1 MPGLANRLGLLLS
14 ALAMLL
20 SFLPGGPLPAA
31 TSTAPLQAAKG
42 APAAPVRPVQPTPPQ
57 VSAKSVIVVEY
68 PSGRILFENNSHAR
82 LAPASTTK
90 IMTAIMALDYGKL
103 DEQVVVAQRDM
114 IYGSKMGLKTGET
127 QTVRDL
133 LYGLLLPSG
142 NDAAM
147 TLGRYM
153 ATKAGKGTTMAA
165 FAGMMNKKVA
175 ALGLKDSHF
184 VNPHGLDAKGHYSSA
199 YDLAS
204 MTWYAMHNE
213 LFNQI
218 VKQENYDAPG
228 HKLKNLNKML
238 TRYVGAEGVK
248 TGYTGR
254 AGLCL
259 VASATRD
266 GKRVISVVLNDPKLY
281 DDSAALLDYG
291 FARLAVT
298 PTGTGEKLGIAA
310 K

>member
-1 MPGLANRLGLLLS
+1 MPGFGNRLGLFMS
-14 ALAMLL
+14 ALAVLL
-20 SFLPGGPLPAA
+20 SFLPGGAAPAVS
-31 TSTAPLQAAKG
+31 STAPVLANAAS
-42 APAAPVRPVQPTPPQ
+42 APAGPVRPVQPTPPE
-57 VSAKSVIVVEY
+57 VSAKAAIVVEY
-68 PSGRILFENNSHAR
+68 PSGRILFEKNSHAR

-90 IMTAIMALDYGKL
+90 IMTAILALDYGKL
-103 DEQVVVAQRDM
+103 DEKVVVSERDM
-114 IYGSKMGLKTGET
+114 IYGSKMGLKAGET
-127 QTVRDL
+127 QTVRNL
-133 LYGLLLPSG
+133 LYGLMLPSG

-147 TLGRYM
+147 TLGRYV
-153 ATKAGKGTTMAA
+153 ATRAGAGTSIGA
-165 FAGMMNKKVA
+165 FAGLMNKKAA
-175 ALGLKDSHF
+175 ALGLKDTHF

-218 VKQENYDAPG
+218 VRQEDYDAPG

-238 TRYVGAEGVK
+238 TRYAGAEGVK

-281 DDSAALLDYG
+281 DASAALLDYG
-291 FARLAVT
+291 FAKLGGA
-298 PTGTGEKLGIAA
+298 PAGGERLGIAA

>member
-1 MPGLANRLGLLLS
+1 M
-14 ALAMLL
+14 
-20 SFLPGGPLPAA
+20 
-31 TSTAPLQAAKG
+31 
-42 APAAPVRPVQPTPPQ
+42 
-57 VSAKSVIVVEY
+57 
-68 PSGRILFENNSHAR
+68 
-82 LAPASTTK
+82 
-90 IMTAIMALDYGKL
+90 
-103 DEQVVVAQRDM
+103 
-114 IYGSKMGLKTGET
+114 
-127 QTVRDL
+127 
-133 LYGLLLPSG
+133 LPSG

-147 TLGRYM
+147 TLGRYV
-153 ATKAGKGTTMAA
+153 ATKSGAGASTPA
-165 FAGMMNKKVA
+165 FARLMNKKVA
-175 ALGLKDSHF
+175 ALGLKDTNF

-218 VKQENYDAPG
+218 VRQENYDAPG

-281 DDSAALLDYG
+281 DESAALLDYG
-291 FARLAVT
+291 FARLSTMPA
-298 PTGTGEKLGIAA
+298 GAGERLGIA
-310 K
+310 KP